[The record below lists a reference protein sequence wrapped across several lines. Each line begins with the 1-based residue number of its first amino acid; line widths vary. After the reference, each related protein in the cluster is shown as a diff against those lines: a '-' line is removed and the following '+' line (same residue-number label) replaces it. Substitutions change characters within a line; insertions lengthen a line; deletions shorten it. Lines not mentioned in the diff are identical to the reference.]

1 MLMTETYTPPAAM
14 GTAAANSAADADAD
28 AFNERLRLK
37 IQPSPPKFPY
47 RDDPFELTVYLV
59 DPADHLKSGVT
70 VPLNV
75 ELYAAEKMMPVEK
88 DILHIDPSTKPV
100 MNGDGICKLRVSISE
115 CSMAL
120 GNRKFVIHISAAATR
135 TRST

>member
-1 MLMTETYTPPAAM
+1 MLMTETYTSAGA
-14 GTAAANSAADADAD
+14 TAAANAAMDPDAE

-37 IQPSPPKFPY
+37 IQPSPPQFPY

-75 ELYAAEKMMPVEK
+75 ELYSAEKMMPVEK
-88 DILHIDPSTKPV
+88 DILLIDPSTQP
-100 MNGDGICKLRVSISE
+100 GIDYHKITDREQCISE

-120 GNRKFVIHISAAATR
+120 GNR
-135 TRST
+135 